1 MKITLNRLM
10 TPVALLAMVLPF
22 VQALAEPAQSLSVP
36 STFVWIVL
44 ILLAARTASLVERI
58 GQPAVLGELL
68 VGVLLGNLVGMRA
81 LSVALVG
88 VMAPFLLGAYLVGP
102 LLLPGLPSV
111 AYLFIGAIL
120 TATSVGITA
129 RVFRDLGQLQT
140 PEAQVVLGA
149 AVIDDVIGLIILAVV
164 SAIVSA
170 GAVRRASR
178 RSSKACASDHRPVAC
193 TWRAR

>member
-68 VGVLLGNLVGMRA
+68 VGVLLGNLALVGLNGLEPIKTNEIIKFLAELGVVILLFQVGLESNVQQMRRVGMRA

-102 LLLPGLPSV
+102 NS
-111 AYLFIGAIL
+111 
-120 TATSVGITA
+120 T
-129 RVFRDLGQLQT
+129 
-140 PEAQVVLGA
+140 
-149 AVIDDVIGLIILAVV
+149 
-164 SAIVSA
+164 IV
-170 GAVRRASR
+170 
-178 RSSKACASDHRPVAC
+178 HL
-193 TWRAR
+193 